1 MYSPAAAR
9 HRPRVDERAAVS
21 MRLVIYLFGI
31 AGFAAVT
38 LRAAFA
44 LLNGLRGG
52 VESLLA
58 RDLTE
63 IRARRGDL
71 TGVQEANEL
80 QGAAR
85 RHRLLA
91 LGAFSMWTGLL
102 VVPPLTP
109 WPGMLYAAYSV
120 LWLVPRRRGA
130 PTRR

>member
-1 MYSPAAAR
+1 M
-9 HRPRVDERAAVS
+9 RV
-21 MRLVIYLFGI
+21 VIYLLGI

-38 LRAAFA
+38 LRAALA
-44 LLNGLRGG
+44 LLNALSGG

-71 TGVQEANEL
+71 TGVQEANDL

-91 LGAFSMWTGLL
+91 LGAFSMWAGLL
-102 VVPPLTP
+102 VVPALTP
-109 WPGMLYAAYSV
+109 WPALLYAGYAL